1 MPLVSITQT
10 LARPLPGRFAVP
22 LFDAFEMN
30 AVEGIIAAA
39 EQNKAPVIVAI
50 YDALLGLPAAP
61 SYAAFIRE
69 AAERS
74 GVPVSLMLD
83 HGSSPER
90 CREALALGFSDV
102 MFDGSKLSLEENIAA
117 TKLIAAE
124 AHAAGAGIEAE
135 LGHVGEGADYET
147 FGAAREGFTDP
158 AVVGRFVEE
167 TGCDLLAVAVGT
179 AHGHYKG
186 TPHIDLD
193 LLARIRKKT
202 DVPLA
207 LHGGTGLSERQ
218 YRDAIEGGIAKINIA
233 TDLLGVAT
241 EKMAAAAKAPGA
253 SYLGMIAAAKE
264 AHRERCSYYFELF
277 GASGKG

>member
-1 MPLVSITQT
+1 MPLVSIVKT
-10 LARPLPGRFAVP
+10 LSRPQRGRFAVP

-39 EQNKAPVIVAI
+39 EQKKAPVIVAI
-50 YDALLGLPAAP
+50 YDALLALPTVSA
-61 SYAAFIRE
+61 YAAFIRE

-74 GVPVSLMLD
+74 PVPVSLMLD

-90 CREALALGFSDV
+90 CRQALALGFTDV
-102 MFDGSKLSLEENIAA
+102 MYDGSKLSLEENIAA
-117 TKLIAAE
+117 TKTVAAE
-124 AHAAGAGIEAE
+124 AHAAGAGVEAE
-135 LGHVGEGADYET
+135 LGHVGEGADYEQ

-158 AVVGRFVEE
+158 AVVGRFIEK

-179 AHGHYKG
+179 AHGYYKG

-193 LLARIRKKT
+193 LLARIREQT
-202 DVPLA
+202 GVPLA

-241 EKMAAAAKAPGA
+241 EKTVEAALGPGA
-253 SYLGMIAAAKE
+253 SYLGIIAAAKE
-264 AHRERCSYYFELF
+264 AHRERCSYYFDLF
-277 GASGKG
+277 GATGKG